1 MCLRPCGNYRSHA
14 LTASAIFGKMF
25 NGGDTIVEM
34 HSKMPRQSSAA
45 SELIE

>member
-1 MCLRPCGNYRSHA
+1 
-14 LTASAIFGKMF
+14 MF